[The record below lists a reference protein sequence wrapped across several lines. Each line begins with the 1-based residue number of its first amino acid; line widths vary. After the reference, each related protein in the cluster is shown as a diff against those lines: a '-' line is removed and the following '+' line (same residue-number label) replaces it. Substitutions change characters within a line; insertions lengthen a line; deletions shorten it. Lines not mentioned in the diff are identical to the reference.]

1 MHALVLSSFDGP
13 SAVTLTEVDDPM
25 VADGEVLVRVDAAA
39 VGPWDP
45 QTTLGYFTAQGG
57 MATFPQILGWDLS
70 GTVVEIGP
78 GVTEWSLG
86 DPVMGYSAQPWTGVG
101 VFAEEVS
108 VSTALLTPRPVGLD
122 INIAATL
129 PVVALTADLAVR
141 ETGLAEGATLLVLGA
156 AGAVGSLVT
165 QLAVQAGIRV
175 VGSGSARDL
184 ARIEALGA
192 QGAVDR
198 SADVA
203 ARTVATIGPAD
214 AIIDLVGAAARPSA
228 MAALRLGGRFVT
240 TISGP
245 LPEGLTD
252 PPRKLGVQPDPDRL
266 GQLARLVAE
275 GTLQVATGEVL
286 ALGDA
291 RQAYELAPS
300 AGAAKIV
307 LKP

>member
-1 MHALVLSSFDGP
+1 MRAVVLNSFDGP
-13 SAVTLTEVDDPM
+13 GAVTVAEVDDPM
-25 VADGEVLVRVDAAA
+25 VGDGQVLVRVEAAA

-78 GVTEWSLG
+78 GVTGLSLG

-101 VFAEEVS
+101 VFADAVS
-108 VSTALLTPRPVGLD
+108 MSAALLTARPVGLD
-122 INIAATL
+122 VNVAASL
-129 PVVALTADLAVR
+129 PVVALTADLALR
-141 ETGLAEGATLLVLGA
+141 ESGLAEGATLLLLGA

-175 VGSGSARDL
+175 VGSGDAGDL
-184 ARIEALGA
+184 SRIEALGA

-198 SADVA
+198 NADVA
-203 ARTVATIGPAD
+203 ASAMAASGPAD

-228 MAALRLGGRFVT
+228 MAALRPGGRFVT
-240 TISGP
+240 TIHGP
-245 LPEGLTD
+245 LPDGLTD
-252 PPRKLGVQPDPDRL
+252 PPRAIGVQPNPDRL
-266 GQLARLVAE
+266 GQLARLVSA
-275 GTLQVATGEVL
+275 GTLQVATGAVL
-286 ALGDA
+286 ALEDV
-291 RQAYELAPS
+291 RQAYQLATS
-300 AGAAKIV
+300 AGAAKII

>member
-1 MHALVLSSFDGP
+1 MHALVLNSFDGP
-13 SAVTLTEVDDPM
+13 SAITVTEVDDPI
-25 VADGEVLVRVDAAA
+25 VANGELLVRVDAAA

-45 QTTLGYFTAQGG
+45 QTTVGYFTAIGG

-108 VSTALLTPRPVGLD
+108 MYTSLLTRRPVGLD
-122 INIAATL
+122 VNVAATL

-141 ETGLAEGATLLVLGA
+141 EAGLAEGATLLVLGA

-165 QLAVQAGIRV
+165 QLAVRSGIRV
-175 VGSGSARDL
+175 VGSGSAGDL

-192 QGAVDR
+192 QAAVDR

-228 MAALRLGGRFVT
+228 MAALRPGGRFLT
-240 TISGP
+240 TIHGP
-245 LPEGLTD
+245 LPEGLTN
-252 PPRKLGVQPDPDRL
+252 PPRMLSVQPNPDRL

-291 RQAYELAPS
+291 RQAYQLASS

>member
-1 MHALVLSSFDGP
+1 
-13 SAVTLTEVDDPM
+13 M
-25 VADGEVLVRVDAAA
+25 VADGDVLVRVDAAA

-45 QTTLGYFTAQGG
+45 QTTEGYFAAAGG
-57 MATFPQILGWDLS
+57 LSTFPQIVGWDLS
-70 GTVVEIGP
+70 GTLVEIGP
-78 GVTEWSLG
+78 GDSTEWSLG

-108 VSTALLTPRPVGLD
+108 MSTALLTPRPVGLD
-122 INIAATL
+122 INVAATL

-141 ETGLAEGATLLVLGA
+141 ESGLAEGATLLVLGA

-175 VGSGSARDL
+175 VGSGTAGDL

-192 QGAVDR
+192 QVAVDR
-198 SADVA
+198 DADVA
-203 ARTVATIGPAD
+203 ARTLATTGPAD

-228 MAALRLGGRFVT
+228 MAALRPGGRFVT
-240 TISGP
+240 TIRGP

-252 PPRKLGVQPDPDRL
+252 PPRSLGVQPDPDRL
-266 GQLARLVAE
+266 GQLARLVEA
-275 GTLQVATGEVL
+275 GTLRVATGEVL
-286 ALGDA
+286 ALADA
-291 RQAYELAPS
+291 QQAYELARS

>member
-1 MHALVLSSFDGP
+1 MHALVLNSFDGP
-13 SAVTLTEVDDPM
+13 SAVTVTEVGDPT

-57 MATFPQILGWDLS
+57 MATFPQIVGWDLS
-70 GTVVEIGP
+70 GTVIEVGP

-86 DPVMGYSAQPWTGVG
+86 DPVMGFSSQPWTGVG
-101 VFAEEVS
+101 VFAEAVS
-108 VSTALLTPRPVGLD
+108 MSATLLTARPVDLD
-122 INIAATL
+122 INVAATL
-129 PVVALTADLAVR
+129 PVVALTADLVLR
-141 ETGLAEGATLLVLGA
+141 EAGLADGATLLLLGA
-156 AGAVGSLVT
+156 AGAVGSLAT

-175 VGSGSARDL
+175 VGSGSADDL
-184 ARIEALGA
+184 NRIEALGA
-192 QGAVDR
+192 QSAVDR
-198 SADVA
+198 STDVA
-203 ARTVATIGPAD
+203 ARTVATFGLAD

-228 MAALRLGGRFVT
+228 MAALRPGGRFVT
-240 TISGP
+240 TIHGP
-245 LPEGLTD
+245 LPDGLTD
-252 PPRKLGVQPDPDRL
+252 PPRTVSVQPDPDRL

-291 RQAYELAPS
+291 RQAYQLATS

>member
-1 MHALVLSSFDGP
+1 
-13 SAVTLTEVDDPM
+13 
-25 VADGEVLVRVDAAA
+25 
-39 VGPWDP
+39 
-45 QTTLGYFTAQGG
+45 
-57 MATFPQILGWDLS
+57 
-70 GTVVEIGP
+70 
-78 GVTEWSLG
+78 
-86 DPVMGYSAQPWTGVG
+86 MGYSAQPWTGVG

-108 VSTALLTPRPVGLD
+108 MSTALLTPRPVDLD
-122 INIAATL
+122 INVAATL

-141 ETGLAEGATLLVLGA
+141 EAGLAQGATLLVLGA

-165 QLAVQAGIRV
+165 QLAVQSGISV
-175 VGSGSARDL
+175 VGSGSAGDL

-192 QGAVDR
+192 RAAVDR

-203 ARTVATIGPAD
+203 ARTVATIGPVD

-228 MAALRLGGRFVT
+228 MAALRPGGRFVT

-252 PPRKLGVQPDPDRL
+252 PPQKLSVQPDPDRL
-266 GQLARLVAE
+266 GQLARLVVE
-275 GTLQVATGEVL
+275 GTLEVATGEVM
-286 ALGDA
+286 ALGDG
-291 RQAYELAPS
+291 RQAYQLATS

>member
-1 MHALVLSSFDGP
+1 MHALVLNSFDGP
-13 SAVTLTEVDDPM
+13 SAITVTEVDDPI
-25 VADGEVLVRVDAAA
+25 VANGELLVRVDAAA

-45 QTTLGYFTAQGG
+45 QTTVGYFTAIGG

-108 VSTALLTPRPVGLD
+108 MSTSLLTRRPVGLD
-122 INIAATL
+122 VNVAATL

-141 ETGLAEGATLLVLGA
+141 EAGLAEGATLLVLGA

-165 QLAVQAGIRV
+165 QLAVRSGIRV
-175 VGSGSARDL
+175 VGSGSAGDL

-192 QGAVDR
+192 QAAVDR

-228 MAALRLGGRFVT
+228 MAALRPGGRFLT
-240 TISGP
+240 TIHGP
-245 LPEGLTD
+245 LPEGLTN
-252 PPRKLGVQPDPDRL
+252 PPRMLSVQPNPDRL

-291 RQAYELAPS
+291 RQAYQLASS